1 MIRRLFCALTFAIA
15 ASANAADWKS
25 DLDLLRLELPKMHP
39 NAFHATTA
47 EVFDVA
53 IEKLKSEAS
62 TLPSHVVV
70 AEIARIVASIGDGH
84 TRLTIPVDPSSGF
97 FLGHTTTPLPPDD
110 ALRFHPLPV
119 RFYRYADGLFVT
131 AAENASLRGQR
142 VLRLGTMTADEAITA
157 MLPFVSA
164 DNDSGRNLGVAEMLA
179 IPEMLHAA
187 GITVDAKSV
196 EIATDG
202 GTSTL
207 VAPPFGTAA
216 RWMTKDDDARKF
228 GFTYRD
234 GIVHAVID
242 EIGNEKNETFAAFV
256 NRLISF
262 VHTHRV
268 DALVLD
274 LRRNPGGNGA
284 YNKALIHA
292 LIREPKFREPG
303 HLFALIGRRTFSAA
317 TMLCNELEKHTNA
330 FFIGEMSG
338 GKPVG
343 WGDSKKLF
351 LPSSGLTVRVSS
363 LYWQQ
368 TDPRD
373 ARPGVGVEID
383 APPTSAH
390 PDAAYE
396 RVVDI
401 VQRSQKLGTLDGTWK
416 GTMLIEWERVPVE
429 TVDRRLRIADLKI
442 QTGRLPRSA
451 HFNTTENA
459 TKIDIRVGDSVAFG
473 TVTTAE
479 GLVFPMVLERLR
491 PGGPEPREARVSE
504 GADTLR

>member
-1 MIRRLFCALTFAIA
+1 MILRLVCALTLAIA
-15 ASANAADWKS
+15 VSAHATDWNS
-25 DLDLLRLELPKMHP
+25 DLDLLRRELPKMHP
-39 NAFHATTA
+39 NAFHATTR
-47 EVFDVA
+47 EVFEA
-53 IEKLKSEAS
+53 SIEKLKSEAPS
-62 TLPSHVVV
+62 LPPHVVV

-84 TRLTIPVDPSSGF
+84 TRLTIPVDPNSGF
-97 FLGHTTTPLPPDD
+97 FLGHTTTTLPAED

-119 RFYRYADGLFVT
+119 RFFRYTDGLFVT
-131 AAENASLRGQR
+131 AAENAALRGRR
-142 VLRLGTMTADEAITA
+142 VLRLGTMSADEAIAA
-157 MLPFVSA
+157 MAPFVSA
-164 DNDSGRNLGVAEMLA
+164 DNDSGRSLGVAEMLA
-179 IPEMLHAA
+179 IPEMLRAA
-187 GITVDAKSV
+187 GINADAKSV
-196 EIATDG
+196 EIVTEGATA
-202 GTSTL
+202 TL
-207 VAPPFGTAA
+207 VAPPFGTAVP
-216 RWMTKDDDARKF
+216 WMAKDDGRKF
-228 GFTYRD
+228 GFSYRD

-242 EIGNEKNETFAAFV
+242 EIGNEKDETFAAFV
-256 NRLISF
+256 NRLMAF
-262 VHTHRV
+262 VHAHHV

-317 TMLCNELEKHTNA
+317 TMLCNELEKHTNT

-343 WGDSKKLF
+343 WGDSKKLL

-396 RVVDI
+396 RVTDI
-401 VQRSQKLGTLDGTWK
+401 VRRSRKPGTLDGTWK
-416 GTMLIEWERVPVE
+416 GTMIIEWERVPTEIVE
-429 TVDRRLRIADLKI
+429 RRLRIADLKI
-442 QTGRLPRSA
+442 QTEPLPRSA
-451 HFNTTENA
+451 HVNTTANSM
-459 TKIDIRVGDSVAFG
+459 KIDIRVGDGVAFG

-479 GLVFPMVLERLR
+479 GLVFPMILEQLR
-491 PGGPEPREARVSE
+491 PGDPAPRAERARE
-504 GADTLR
+504 GVGTLR

>member
-1 MIRRLFCALTFAIA
+1 MIRRLVCALTLTIA
-15 ASANAADWKS
+15 ASASATDWNS
-25 DLDLLRLELPKMHP
+25 DLDLLRRELPKMHP

-47 EVFDVA
+47 EAFDAA
-53 IEKLKSEAS
+53 IEKLKSEAL
-62 TLPSHVVV
+62 TLPPHVVV

-97 FLGHTTTPLPPDD
+97 FLGHTTTPLPADD

-119 RFYRYADGLFVT
+119 RFYRHADGLFVT
-131 AAENASLRGQR
+131 AAENAFLRGRR
-142 VLRLGTMTADEAITA
+142 VLRLGTMTADEAIAA

-196 EIATDG
+196 EIVTDG
-202 GTSTL
+202 GTYTL
-207 VAPPFGTAA
+207 VAAPFGTAA
-216 RWMTKDDDARKF
+216 PWVAKDDGRKF

-242 EIGNEKNETFAAFV
+242 EIGNEKNETFAAFAI
-256 NRLISF
+256 RLMAF
-262 VHTHRV
+262 VHTHHV

-274 LRRNPGGNGA
+274 LCRNPGGNGA
-284 YNKALIHA
+284 YNKALVHA

-330 FFIGEMSG
+330 FFVGEMSG

-343 WGDSKKLF
+343 WGDSKKLL

-373 ARPGVGVEID
+373 ARPGIGVEID

-401 VQRSQKLGTLDGTWK
+401 IQRSRKPGTLDGTWK

-429 TVDRRLRIADLKI
+429 IVDRRLRIADLKI
-442 QTGRLPRSA
+442 ETKPIPRSA
-451 HFNTTENA
+451 HVNTTANA
-459 TKIDIRVGDSVAFG
+459 MKFDIRIGDGVAFG

-479 GLVFPMVLERLR
+479 GLVFPMIVDRLR
-491 PGGPEPREARVSE
+491 PGGPEPREARARE
-504 GADTLR
+504 DADTLR

>member
-1 MIRRLFCALTFAIA
+1 MIRPLVCALTLALA
-15 ASANAADWKS
+15 VTAHATDWNA
-25 DLDLLRLELPKMHP
+25 DLDLLRREVPKMHP
-39 NAFHATTA
+39 NAFHAVTREA
-47 EVFDVA
+47 FDAA
-53 IEKLKSEAS
+53 IAKLKSDAPS
-62 TLPSHVVV
+62 LPQHVIV
-70 AEIARIVASIGDGH
+70 AEIARVVASIGDGH

-131 AAENASLRGQR
+131 AAENAALRGRR
-142 VLRLGTMTADEAITA
+142 VLRLGTKSADEAIVA

-179 IPEMLHAA
+179 MPEMLHAS
-187 GITVDAKSV
+187 GITADAKSV
-196 EIATDG
+196 EIVTDG
-202 GTSTL
+202 GTFTL
-207 VAPPFGTAA
+207 AAPPFGTPVPWLA
-216 RWMTKDDDARKF
+216 KDDGRKF
-228 GFTYRD
+228 GFSYRH

-242 EIGNEKNETFAAFV
+242 EIGNEKDETFA
-256 NRLISF
+256 SF
-262 VHTHRV
+262 VDRLMTFVRMHDV

-284 YNKALIHA
+284 FNKALIHA

-317 TMLCNELEKHTNA
+317 TMLCNELEKHTNV

-343 WGDSKKLF
+343 WGDSKKLL

-373 ARPGVGVEID
+373 ERAGVGVEID
-383 APPTSAH
+383 APPTSSH

-396 RVVDI
+396 TVVDI
-401 VQRSQKLGTLDGTWK
+401 VRRSRKAGTLDGSWK
-416 GTMLIEWERVPVE
+416 GTMIIEWQRVAVE
-429 TVDRRLRIADLKI
+429 VIDRRLRIADLKI
-442 QTGRLPRSA
+442 ETELARSPHVIA
-451 HFNTTENA
+451 TVNA
-459 TKIDIRVGDSVAFG
+459 TKIDVRVHDGVAFG
-473 TVTTAE
+473 MVTTAE
-479 GLVFPMVLERLR
+479 GLAFPMILTR
-491 PGGPEPREARVSE
+491 P
-504 GADTLR
+504 